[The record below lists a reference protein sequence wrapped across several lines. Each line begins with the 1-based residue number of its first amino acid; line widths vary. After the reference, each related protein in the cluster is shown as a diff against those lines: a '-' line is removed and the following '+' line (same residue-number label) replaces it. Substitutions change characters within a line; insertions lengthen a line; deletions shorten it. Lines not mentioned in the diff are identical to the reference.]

1 MVQCEGIVSLAMPCS
16 TLRYHELTLFFPA
29 GGELATEEVLESSD
43 ASCRIIEFESAEGN
57 SIR

>member
-1 MVQCEGIVSLAMPCS
+1 MCVIASRISSIL
-16 TLRYHELTLFFPA
+16 TLRYRELTLFFPA

-57 SIR
+57 SNR